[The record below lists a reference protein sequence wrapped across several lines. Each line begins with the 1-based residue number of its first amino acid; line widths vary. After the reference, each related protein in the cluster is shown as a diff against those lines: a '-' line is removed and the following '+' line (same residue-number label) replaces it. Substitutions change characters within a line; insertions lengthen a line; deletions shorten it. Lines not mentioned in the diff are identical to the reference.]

1 MKWTH
6 LLYFSFFADRT
17 KYGRASDRTKYGR
30 AYATVLRPSV
40 VCMECMV
47 VKRCILEQK
56 LLLTAYKKSYNMV
69 PK

>member
-6 LLYFSFFADRT
+6 LLYFGFIADR
-17 KYGRASDRTKYGR
+17 SKYGR

-40 VCMECMV
+40 VCTECMV

-56 LLLTAYKKSYNMV
+56 LLLTQPIRSRIIWYQNE
-69 PK
+69 